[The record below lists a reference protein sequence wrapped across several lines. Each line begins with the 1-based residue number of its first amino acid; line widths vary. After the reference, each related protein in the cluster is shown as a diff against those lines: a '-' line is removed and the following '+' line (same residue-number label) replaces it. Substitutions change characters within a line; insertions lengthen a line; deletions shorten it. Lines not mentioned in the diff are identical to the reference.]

1 MTFTLF
7 TELISPPEGNHTLYY
22 YAVDQA
28 GNQEPNRTKVYKI
41 DTLAPETI
49 VDITPSAPDGENGW
63 YRNPVNVT
71 LSNYESVLGF
81 ENCSTEIIYN
91 HWDSEPDELY
101 NSSTPLN
108 LSEGIHTLYYHSIDI
123 SGNIEAE
130 QFMEFKLDTILP
142 VTTLNFTYNNPD
154 NFNGWYLYTPQIE
167 LLVEQNVVT
176 YYNWDDQTAQI
187 YNSSG
192 ELLTPE
198 EGIHT
203 LFYYSVDEAG
213 NVELENSQEFKLDL
227 ERPEPVL
234 SANFTKVYVDEDI
247 IFNASQSS
255 DFNGISKYY
264 FNFGD
269 GNTTG
274 WISDAV
280 VSHNYSEAGI
290 YDVTLK
296 VRDNSGSINT
306 RRENVTLTI
315 NNKPKKSEEEGWASF
330 SMMIGLI
337 ILFIVIILI
346 AAASYMRKRRRY
358 PRPRAAYAART
369 SSRRRPARY
378 YYEDEI
384 AVEPEIIWDED
395 EVYSDSGRRYEEDYY
410 YDEEYPE
417 PYSKE
422 EYWDEDY
429 EPEEEY
435 YEDYRDE
442 EDVAWEED
450 SEGEEDV
457 EWDEE
462 YDEPEEDYYDD
473 RRTRRSEWDEEYDDR
488 EYYNDYDEPSYSRQA
503 YRSESRPPPPVQR
516 RRKRL
521 TPSWRKKHYKRRRP
535 GLLDT
540 EDANIGEYDEDE
552 ADEF

>member
-1 MTFTLF
+1 
-7 TELISPPEGNHTLYY
+7 
-22 YAVDQA
+22 
-28 GNQEPNRTKVYKI
+28 
-41 DTLAPETI
+41 
-49 VDITPSAPDGENGW
+49 
-63 YRNPVNVT
+63 
-71 LSNYESVLGF
+71 
-81 ENCSTEIIYN
+81 
-91 HWDSEPDELY
+91 
-101 NSSTPLN
+101 
-108 LSEGIHTLYYHSIDI
+108 
-123 SGNIEAE
+123 
-130 QFMEFKLDTILP
+130 
-142 VTTLNFTYNNPD
+142 
-154 NFNGWYLYTPQIE
+154 
-167 LLVEQNVVT
+167 
-176 YYNWDDQTAQI
+176 
-187 YNSSG
+187 
-192 ELLTPE
+192 
-198 EGIHT
+198 
-203 LFYYSVDEAG
+203 FYYSVDEAG